1 MNPNLPY
8 CFNYHSYKRILSR
21 EIDFGQFKL
30 GGNNPVVIQSMTNTN
45 TLDTAETVS
54 QCIKII
60 EAGGQ
65 LIRITAKTIAEAENI
80 RNIKAELIKRGCLT
94 PVSVDV
100 HFDPKIAEIAA
111 QYVEKV
117 RINPGNYGLN
127 NRKSTFTERE
137 YQQELQAAAIRL
149 KPLIEICK
157 KHNTKIR
164 IGVNHGSLSKRIVSR
179 YGNSPLG
186 MAESALE
193 FIELF
198 EKEHFF
204 DLVISLKSSNVL
216 TMVHAN
222 RILAA
227 KMIQNKKIYPFHLGV
242 TEAGNGIDGRLKSF
256 AGIYTLLIDGIGDT
270 IRVSLTESPENEIF
284 PANQIRDSINSLQVF
299 KSTITNKLWINPFEY
314 KRRTSIEIINLG
326 GNNPPVVI
334 TDAYKRA
341 NCKSQKP
348 FKTNFSISPDWYY
361 LGEEKP
367 VFLPNEKLYIQDYSV
382 WDISAHQN
390 VYPILSIQEYKN
402 FKKTEGVFFLK
413 LKTKDLEH
421 REILNN
427 LKQINTAVLVLT
439 TDEKNMVFDW
449 RKAFYLLHKHNIE
462 LPVILHQK
470 FISNQNDD
478 LLFEASKS
486 FSPLLLDGFGDG
498 IWIEP
503 KHNFHLETLKQLSF
517 GILQSCRLS
526 QTETEYIA
534 CPSCGRTLFN
544 IEEKLDEIKSKTNHL
559 KHLKI
564 AVMGCVVNGL
574 GEMADADYGYIGAGK
589 SKVNLYKGKRLFS
602 KNIHENKAADALI
615 DLIKAEGDWINP

>member
-80 RNIKAELIKRGCLT
+80 RNIKAELIKRGYLT

-157 KHNTKIR
+157 KHITKIR

-193 FIELF
+193 FTELF

-284 PANQIRDSINSLQVF
+284 PANQIRDSIRSLQVF

-382 WDISAHQN
+382 WDISANQN

-449 RKAFYLLHKHNIE
+449 RKAFYLLHKNNIE

-498 IWIEP
+498 IWIET
-503 KHNFHLETLKQLSF
+503 KHNFHLETLKQISF
-517 GILQSCRLS
+517 GILQSCRLR

-544 IEEKLDEIKSKTNHL
+544 IEEKLDEIKRKTNHL

-564 AVMGCVVNGL
+564 AVMGCFVNGL

>member
-1 MNPNLPY
+1 MNPDLPY
-8 CFNYHSYKRILSR
+8 CFNYYSYKRILSR
-21 EIDFGQFKL
+21 EVDFGQFKL
-30 GGNNPVVIQSMTNTN
+30 GGNNPVVVQSMTNTN

-60 EAGGQ
+60 KAGGQ

-80 RNIKAELIKRGCLT
+80 RNIKAELIKRGYLT

-127 NRKSTFTERE
+127 NKKSTFTKSE
-137 YQQELQAAAIRL
+137 YQQELQSVAIRL

-164 IGVNHGSLSKRIVSR
+164 IGVNHGSLSNRIVSR

-186 MAESALE
+186 MAESAVE

-198 EKEHFF
+198 EKEHFV

-227 KMIQNKKIYPFHLGV
+227 KMLQYKKIYPLHLGV

-270 IRVSLTESPENEIF
+270 IRVSLTESPEKEIF
-284 PANQIRDSINSLQVF
+284 PANKIKDSHQNLQVF

-314 KRRTSIEIINLG
+314 KRRTSIEILNLG
-326 GNNPPVVI
+326 GNKPHAVI
-334 TDAYKRA
+334 TDVYKKN

-348 FKTNFSISPDWYY
+348 FKTNFSVSPDWYY
-361 LGEEKP
+361 LSEEKP

-382 WDISAHQN
+382 WDKSAHRN
-390 VYPILSIQEYKN
+390 VYPILSIHEYKN
-402 FKKTEGVFFLK
+402 FKESECVFFLK
-413 LKTKDLEH
+413 LNTKDIGN
-421 REILNN
+421 RELLNN

-439 TDEKNMVFDW
+439 ADEKNMVFDW
-449 RKAFYLLHKHNIE
+449 RKAFYLLHKHKIE

-498 IWIEP
+498 IWIET
-503 KHNFHLETLKQLSF
+503 KHNFHLETLKQISF
-517 GILQSCRLS
+517 GILQSCRLR

-544 IEEKLDEIKSKTNHL
+544 IEEKLDEIKHKTKHL

-589 SKVNLYKGKRLFS
+589 SKVNLYKGKMLIS
-602 KNIHENKAADALI
+602 KNIPENKAADTLI
-615 DLIKAEGDWINP
+615 DLLKAEGDWINP